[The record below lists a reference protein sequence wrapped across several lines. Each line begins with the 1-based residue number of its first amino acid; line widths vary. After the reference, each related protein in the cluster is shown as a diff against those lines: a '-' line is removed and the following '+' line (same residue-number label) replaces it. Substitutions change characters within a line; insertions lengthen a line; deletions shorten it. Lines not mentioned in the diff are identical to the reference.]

1 VRTAARSL
9 AVLPA
14 PADDLEVKLDSTLPE
29 NAFEVAAIGM
39 AVVGLDG
46 RFLRVNRSFAAMVG
60 REQSALVGAHAS
72 DITHPDDVDADRT
85 ALDAL
90 VAGDVDSHDGE
101 KRYVRPDGTIVWARL
116 AVTLVRDGDEPSHVL
131 AQTIDISERKVFE
144 EALATSEERF
154 RSLSAS
160 APNGIYAIDIAGRLL
175 YANDRLVELTGL
187 EHDRLAGS
195 GWLDMIHPDE
205 RERVISE
212 SGPAAPARRL
222 ATEFRI
228 VRPDGAVRWVRTRAS
243 PLYGRH
249 GEHAGFV
256 GALED
261 VTQELE
267 AVRELAAREAEY
279 RMLAENSSDFLARHA
294 PDGTYRYASPASV
307 AISGYEPDELVGTLP
322 CDHIAQEDQEAVVEY
337 GERLREQEEPLTITY
352 RVRRKTGELSWLETI
367 ARSVRDEAGVRE
379 LVSVTRDVSERKEAE
394 LELSHAALHD
404 SLTGLPNRALF
415 LDRLGLALRRTER
428 RSGSVAVLFCDLDR
442 FKIVNDSLG
451 HDAGDRLL
459 VDVANRIG
467 AALRP
472 ADTVARFG
480 GDEFTILCEDIAG
493 EIEAATIAQR
503 IVDVFRE
510 PFQLEDGEVFLATSL
525 GIAIARGADDRAADL
540 IRDADAAMYRAKE
553 RGKGRYEIFDEAMR
567 ADAVAR
573 LETESALRRALE
585 RGELRLH
592 YQLAVDLA
600 SGAITGFEAL
610 IRWEHP
616 RRGLLGPGA
625 FIPLAEETG
634 LIVGIGEWVL
644 HEACRQAARWSH
656 PLMLSVNLSAR
667 ELAQPDLVATVR
679 RALAETGIDPA
690 NLCLEITESAVMES
704 GAATTAQ
711 LRALKSLGVQLAIDD
726 FGTGFSSLAHLRRFP
741 VDILKIDGTFIAG
754 LGNEPQDASIAAAVI
769 SLAHALDLRTVAEG
783 IETDEQLDILRGLG
797 CDLGQGYLFARP
809 APAAEALRLVGAQ

>member
-14 PADDLEVKLDSTLPE
+14 PADDLEVKLDSTIPE
-29 NAFEVAAIGM
+29 NAFDVAAIGM
-39 AVVGLDG
+39 TIVDLEG

-60 REQSALVGAHAS
+60 RDQSELVGVPVR
-72 DITHPDDVDADRT
+72 DITHPEDVEADRT
-85 ALDAL
+85 ALAAL
-90 VAGDVDSHDGE
+90 VAGEIESHNRE

-116 AVTLVRDGDEPSHVL
+116 AVTLVRDGDAPSHVL

-187 EHDRLAGS
+187 DHDRLAGT

-205 RERVISE
+205 RERVVSE
-212 SGPAAPARRL
+212 SGPAARERRL

-228 VRPDGAVRWVRTRAS
+228 VRRDGEVRWVRTRAS

-249 GEHAGFV
+249 GERAGFV

-307 AISGYEPDELVGTLP
+307 AITGYQPDELVGTLP
-322 CDHIAQEDQEAVVEY
+322 CDHIAQEDQDAVAEY
-337 GERLREQEEPLTITY
+337 GERLSEQEEPLTITY
-352 RVRRKTGELSWLETI
+352 RLRRKDGELRWLETI

-404 SLTGLPNRALF
+404 ALTGLPNRALF

-525 GIAIARGADDRAADL
+525 GIAIARGAEDRAADL

-592 YQLAVDLA
+592 YQPAVDLA

-616 RRGLLGPGA
+616 TRGLLGPGA

-644 HEACRQAARWSH
+644 HEACTEAARWSR
-656 PLMLSVNLSAR
+656 PLTLSVNLSAR
-667 ELAQPDLVATVR
+667 QLAQPDLVATVR

-690 NLCLEITESAVMES
+690 TLCLEITESAVMES

-741 VDILKIDGTFIAG
+741 VDMLKIDGTFVAG

-769 SLAHALDLRTVAEG
+769 SLAHALDLKTVAESV
-783 IETDEQLDILRGLG
+783 ETDGQLEILRGLG
-797 CDLGQGYLFARP
+797 CDLGQGHLFARP

>member
-1 VRTAARSL
+1 
-9 AVLPA
+9 
-14 PADDLEVKLDSTLPE
+14 VKRDSTIPE
-29 NAFEVAAIGM
+29 NAFDVAAIGM
-39 AVVGLDG
+39 ALIALDG
-46 RFLRVNRSFAAMVG
+46 VFLRVNRSFAAMVG
-60 REQSALVGAHAS
+60 REQAALVGVPVR
-72 DITHPDDVDADRT
+72 DITHADDVAEDR
-85 ALDAL
+85 
-90 VAGDVDSHDGE
+90 AGLERLAAGEEESHHRE
-101 KRYVRPDGTIVWARL
+101 KRYVRPDGSVVWVRL
-116 AVTLVRDGDEPSHVL
+116 AVTLVRGDEDEPSHLL
-131 AQTIDISERKVFE
+131 AQTIDITERKIFE

-160 APNGIYAIDIAGRLL
+160 APNGIYAIDISGRLL
-175 YANDRLVELTGL
+175 YSNDRLVELTGL
-187 EHDRLAGS
+187 DHDQLAGT
-195 GWLDMIHPDE
+195 GWLDIIHPDE
-205 RERVISE
+205 RDRVIRE
-212 SGPAAPARRL
+212 SGPTAINRRL
-222 ATEFRI
+222 ATEWRI
-228 VRPDGAVRWVRTRAS
+228 VRPDGEVRWVRTRAS

-249 GEHAGFV
+249 GEHAGYV

-261 VTQELE
+261 VTQEME

-279 RMLAENSSDFLARHA
+279 RMLAENSSDFLARHG
-294 PDGTYRYASPASV
+294 PDGTYRYASPASL
-307 AISGYEPDELVGTLP
+307 AITGVVPEDLIGTLP
-322 CDHIAQEDQEAVVEY
+322 CDYIAQEDHQAVVAY
-337 GERLREQEEPLTITY
+337 GELLMERDEPATITY
-352 RVRRKTGELSWLETI
+352 RLRRGDGQLRWLETV
-367 ARSVRDEAGVRE
+367 ARAVRDEAGVRE

-404 SLTGLPNRALF
+404 ALTGLPNRALF
-415 LDRLGLALRRTER
+415 LDRLALALRRNER

-442 FKIVNDSLG
+442 FKVVNDSLG

-459 VDVANRIG
+459 VDVAGRIA

-480 GDEFTILCEDIAG
+480 GDEFTMLCEDIAG

-510 PFQLEDGEVFLATSL
+510 PFQLDDGEVFLATSL
-525 GIAIARGADDRAADL
+525 GIAIARGTDDRAEDL

-592 YQLAVDLA
+592 YQPEVELA

-610 IRWEHP
+610 LRWEHP
-616 RRGLLGPGA
+616 TRGLLRPAA

-644 HEACRQAARWSH
+644 QQACSEAARWAE
-656 PLMLSVNLSAR
+656 PLTLSVNLAPR
-667 ELAQPDLVATVR
+667 QLAQPDLVATVR
-679 RALAETGIDPA
+679 RALAETGIDA
-690 NLCLEITESAVMES
+690 ARLCLEITESAVMES

-711 LRALKSLGVQLAIDD
+711 LRALKSLGVRLAIDD

-741 VDILKIDGTFIAG
+741 VDVIKIDGTFVAG
-754 LGNEPQDASIAAAVI
+754 LGSEPQDASIAAAVI
-769 SLAHALDLRTVAEG
+769 SLAHALGLTTVAEAV
-783 IETDEQLDILRGLG
+783 ETDEQLGVLRQLG
-797 CDLGQGYLFARP
+797 CDLGQGHLFARP
-809 APAAEALRLVGAQ
+809 QPPEDAVRLVGAQ

>member
-1 VRTAARSL
+1 V
-9 AVLPA
+9 
-14 PADDLEVKLDSTLPE
+14 ELDSAIPE
-29 NAFEVAAIGM
+29 HAFDEAAIGM
-39 AVVGLDG
+39 TITSLDG
-46 RFLRVNRSFAAMVG
+46 RFHRVNRSFAALVG
-60 REQSALVGAHAS
+60 RKQADLIGVAVR
-72 DITHPDDVDADRT
+72 DITHPDDADADM
-85 ALDAL
+85 AAMDAMA
-90 VAGDVDSHDGE
+90 AGEQESYDAE
-101 KRYVRPDGTIVWARL
+101 KRYVRPDGSIVWTRL
-116 AVTLVRDGDEPSHVL
+116 AVRLVEVDGEPSHFL
-131 AQTIDISERKVFE
+131 SQMIDISDRKRFE

-154 RSLSAS
+154 RSLSSA
-160 APNGIYAIDIAGRLL
+160 APNGIYALDLDGRLL
-175 YANDRLVELTGL
+175 YANERLVELTGL
-187 EHDRLAGS
+187 SLDELEGN

-205 RERVISE
+205 RDRVVRE
-212 SGPAAPARRL
+212 SGPASLDRRL

-228 VRPDGAVRWVRTRAS
+228 VRPDGELRWMRTRAS
-243 PLYGRH
+243 PLHGRG

-256 GALED
+256 GSLED
-261 VTQELE
+261 VTNEIE
-267 AVRELAAREAEY
+267 ALRQLAAREAEY

-294 PDGTYRYASPASV
+294 PDGTYRYASPASL
-307 AISGYEPDELVGTLP
+307 AITGYAPDELIGTSPFDLVAEE
-322 CDHIAQEDQEAVVEY
+322 DRELTAEHAQRVFEHDAPATVAF
-337 GERLREQEEPLTITY
+337 RLR
-352 RVRRKTGELSWLETI
+352 RKDGQLRWLETT
-367 ARSVRDEAGVRE
+367 ARAVRDDAGVRE
-379 LVSVTRDVSERKEAE
+379 IVSVTRDISERKEAE

-404 SLTGLPNRALF
+404 TLTGLPNRALF
-415 LDRLGLALRRTER
+415 HDRLGLALRRTER

-459 VDVANRIG
+459 VDVAHRIS

-510 PFQLEDGEVFLATSL
+510 PFLLEDGEVFLATSL
-525 GIAIARGADDRAADL
+525 GIAIARGGDERAEDL

-592 YQLAVDLA
+592 YQPQIDLA
-600 SGAITGFEAL
+600 TGAISGFEAL
-610 IRWEHP
+610 VRWEHP
-616 RRGLLGPGA
+616 VRGLLGPAA

-644 HEACRQAARWSH
+644 REACTEARRWPQ
-656 PLMLSVNLSAR
+656 PLMLAVNLSAR
-667 ELAQPDLVATVR
+667 QLAQPDLVAMVR
-679 RALAETGIDPA
+679 RALAETGTDPST
-690 NLCLEITESAVMES
+690 LCLEITESAVMES

-741 VDILKIDGTFIAG
+741 VDVLKVDGTFVAG
-754 LGNEPQDASIAAAVI
+754 LGREPQDASIAAAVI
-769 SLAHALDLRTVAEG
+769 SLAHALGLKTVAEG
-783 IETDEQLDILRGLG
+783 VETEQQLAILEELG
-797 CDLGQGYLFARP
+797 CDLGQGYLFGRP
-809 APAAEALRLVGAQ
+809 LPPDEVGRLPQ

>member
-1 VRTAARSL
+1 
-9 AVLPA
+9 
-14 PADDLEVKLDSTLPE
+14 VKLDSTLPE

-39 AVVGLDG
+39 AVVDLDG

-60 REQSALVGAHAS
+60 REQSALVGVQVS
-72 DITHPDDVDADRT
+72 DITHPEDVGADRT

-90 VAGDVDSHDGE
+90 VAGEVDSHDGE
-101 KRYVRPDGTIVWARL
+101 KRYVRPDGTVVWARL
-116 AVTLVRDGDEPSHVL
+116 AVTLVRNGNDPSHVL
-131 AQTIDISERKVFE
+131 AQTIDISERKEFE

-160 APNGIYAIDIAGRLL
+160 APNGIYAIDSAGRLL

-187 EHDRLAGS
+187 DHDRLAGT

-205 RERVISE
+205 RARVVSE
-212 SGPAAPARRL
+212 SGPAARERRL
-222 ATEFRI
+222 ATEFRM
-228 VRPDGAVRWVRTRAS
+228 VRPDGEVRWVRTRAS

-307 AISGYEPDELVGTLP
+307 AITGFDPDELVGTLP
-322 CDHIAQEDQEAVVEY
+322 CDHIAREDEEAVVQY
-337 GERLREQEEPLTITY
+337 GERLGEQEEPLTITY
-352 RVRRKTGELSWLETI
+352 RLRRKDGELRWLETI

-404 SLTGLPNRALF
+404 ALTGLPNRALF

-592 YQLAVDLA
+592 YQPSVDLA

-616 RRGLLGPGA
+616 TRGLLGPGA
-625 FIPLAEETG
+625 FLPLAEETG

-644 HEACRQAARWSH
+644 HEACTEAARWSR

-667 ELAQPDLVATVR
+667 QLAQPDLVATVR
-679 RALAETGIDPA
+679 RALAETRIDPA
-690 NLCLEITESAVMES
+690 TLCLEITESAVMES

-741 VDILKIDGTFIAG
+741 VDMLKIDGTFVAG

-769 SLAHALDLRTVAEG
+769 SLAHALDLKTVAEG
-783 IETDEQLDILRGLG
+783 IETDEQLQILRGLG
-797 CDLGQGYLFARP
+797 CDLGQGHLFAHP